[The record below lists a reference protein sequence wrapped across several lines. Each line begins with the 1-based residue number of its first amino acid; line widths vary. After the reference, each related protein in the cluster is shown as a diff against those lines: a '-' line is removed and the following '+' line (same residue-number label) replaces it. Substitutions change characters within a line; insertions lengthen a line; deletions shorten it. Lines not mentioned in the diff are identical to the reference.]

1 MKYKIIPVEVI
12 KNLIEFLDEIQFDA
26 ATSQRPEDL
35 HKVNFCSWMI
45 GELLNSYDGI
55 DTDDA
60 KQKRKNMVDEHFA
73 EWHLPDDMTDEEFE
87 KLIGQFDSFLNG
99 WDKEYKKSSK
109 KKPKKKSTNR
119 TKRKPTIRPHIDDVS
134 EYMSLEEI
142 KEYLLD
148 DPELTTEEAF
158 DLYYEEHDRVQKEK
172 ERKKLKSLDQI
183 CKELGIDYPE
193 NPEKN

>member
-1 MKYKIIPVEVI
+1 MKYKIIPVETI
-12 KNLIEFLDEIQFDA
+12 QNLVEFLDEIQFDA

-55 DTDDA
+55 DTDDV

-87 KLIGQFDSFLNG
+87 KLISQFDSFLDG
-99 WDKEYKKSSK
+99 WETEYKKT
-109 KKPKKKSTNR
+109 PNKKSKR
-119 TKRKPTIRPHIDDVS
+119 KRKRKPTKTKYKRPSTKDIV
-134 EYMSLEEI
+134 EFMSLEEI

-148 DPELTTEEAF
+148 DPDLTTEEAF

-172 ERKKLKSLDQI
+172 EQRKLKSLDQI
-183 CKELGIDYPE
+183 CKELGIDYPK
-193 NPEKN
+193 KN

>member
-1 MKYKIIPVEVI
+1 MKYKIIPVETI

-55 DTDDA
+55 DTDDS

-87 KLIGQFDSFLNG
+87 ILISQFDSFLDG
-99 WDKEYKKSSK
+99 WDKEYKKSSN
-109 KKPKKKSTNR
+109 KKPKKKSTNK
-119 TKRKPTIRPHIDDVS
+119 TKIKPTFRPHIDDVV
-134 EYMSLEEI
+134 EFMSLEEI

-148 DPELTTEEAF
+148 DPDLTTEEAF
-158 DLYYEEHDRVQKEK
+158 DLYYDEHKRVQKDK
-172 ERKKLKSLDQI
+172 DKKQFKKSLNKTLKD
-183 CKELGIDYPE
+183 LGI
-193 NPEKN
+193 NPTKK